1 MSGIHNSGFSNNLI
15 YDNCS
20 YQQYLNSNQLQEQYQ
35 FYQGMYENQN
45 KAIFDKFYHPY
56 DLIDIDSELKNQT
69 RIASNCAMFKYN
81 PNVSGKC
88 KTVKQPYQISSIQSN
103 HYNCP
108 SCDGLVNGYDIQKE
122 EVKKNEGIINNIKNT
137 MGLNKQENFT
147 PEETYNMFF
156 ALDPSIKNQVKPVP
170 IVENTYCDS
179 DVNTFDPS
187 VPKVAPAELCPIVHN
202 NIPKRYCNNII
213 IPEFIQ

>member
-20 YQQYLNSNQLQEQYQ
+20 YQQYLNSNQGQYL
-35 FYQGMYENQN
+35 YRLDMNPYENVN
-45 KAIFDKFYHPY
+45 KCRFDKFYHPY
-56 DLIDIDSELKNQT
+56 DLVSLESILRNQT
-69 RIASNCAMFKYN
+69 RPASNCNMFKHN
-81 PNVSGKC
+81 PNNTGKC
-88 KTVKQPYQISSIQSN
+88 ISRKEPYQISSIQSN

-108 SCDGLVNGYDIQKE
+108 SCDGKINYDVQKE

-187 VPKVAPAELCPIVHN
+187 VPKVAAPELCPIVHN